1 MSINRNKTE
10 FWKSDVETSVDFYN
24 RWFLEF
30 APSTYR
36 HARELTAKRVRKAFK
51 DLSDGMSI
59 TASALDRVPETL
71 MILRQM
77 TCPTLARE
85 RLSGLAKVSKSVVEH
100 FENGKRESKRCKWEP
115 LLAIIRKLLDADLM
129 PWLLKG
135 VKPKSIERQRAV
147 LVVAD
152 RLCGAL
158 SDPIIRNAQEK
169 RQFASITAF
178 LKDKGY
184 RFVLPNAYSEMKPGD
199 FAFHLNIPV
208 KHSDGGEANVNV
220 TVDVAILPKTAKSGD
235 LPILIEAK
243 SAGDFTNVNKR
254 RKEEAQKMAQLKRT
268 YGEVSYILFLC
279 GYFDSGYLGY
289 EAAEGLDWI
298 WEHRISD
305 MEALGL

>member
-1 MSINRNKTE
+1 MPINRNKTE
-10 FWKSDVETSVDFYN
+10 FWKSDVEKSVDLYN

-30 APSTYR
+30 APDTYR
-36 HARELTAKRVRKAFK
+36 QERKLTAKRVRKAFK
-51 DLSDGMSI
+51 VLSDGMCL
-59 TASALDRVPETL
+59 TAKALDRAPEMLT
-71 MILRQM
+71 ILRQM

-85 RLSGLAKVSKSVVEH
+85 RLSGLARVSKGVVEH
-100 FENGKRESKRCKWEP
+100 FEDGKRESKRCKWEP
-115 LLAIIRKLLDADLM
+115 LLAVIRKLLDADLM
-129 PWLLKG
+129 PWLSNG
-135 VKPKSIERQRAV
+135 VKPKPTARQRAV

-169 RQFASITAF
+169 RQLASIAMF

-184 RFVLPNAYSEMKPGD
+184 RFVSPNAYNEMKPGE

-208 KHSDGGEANVNV
+208 KHSEGSETNVNV
-220 TVDVAILPKTAKSGD
+220 TVDVAILPKTARSGD

-268 YGEVSYILFLC
+268 YGNVTYILFLC
-279 GYFDSGYLGY
+279 GFFDSGYLGY
-289 EAAEGLDWI
+289 EAAEGIDWV

-305 MEALGL
+305 MEGLDL